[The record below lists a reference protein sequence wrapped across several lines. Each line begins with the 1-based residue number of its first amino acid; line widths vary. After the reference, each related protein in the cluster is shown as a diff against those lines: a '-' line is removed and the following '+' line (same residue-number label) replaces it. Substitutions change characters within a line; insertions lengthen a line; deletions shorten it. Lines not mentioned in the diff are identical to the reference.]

1 MKNKDVIEVLHNMHE
16 VFEDL
21 NSNETLIIAD
31 HELID
36 QYDTALKCAIN
47 TLEYMQN
54 RNILKEKSRIE
65 KRLE

>member
-1 MKNKDVIEVLHNMHE
+1 MHE